1 MPVFIP
7 LNGGKV
13 KKISKKATKK
23 TFLEE
28 KISGFSATKGTK
40 KPTKKAAKKTKK
52 Y

>member
-13 KKISKKATKK
+13 KKTTKKPFLEEKQKKPTKKATKK
-23 TFLEE
+23 T
-28 KISGFSATKGTK
+28 
-40 KPTKKAAKKTKK
+40 KKTKK